1 MCLAIPMEVL
11 EVEGNKAWVSAGG
24 TKKEVRL
31 DTVDEMPQVGDY
43 LIVHAGFALR
53 RIDEQEA
60 KESIKLWEE
69 MLGHEISG

>member
-1 MCLAIPMEVL
+1 MCLAVPMEVVK
-11 EVEGNKAWVSAGG
+11 VEGNKAWVSAGG
-24 TKKEVRL
+24 TKREVRL
-31 DTVDEMPQVGDY
+31 DTVDEMPEVGDY

-69 MLGHEISG
+69 MFF